1 MMNKDLLILEA
12 DKDAARTR
20 IAELDAEILAMG
32 PDFYEAFNQTSETW
46 HDNFPFEALR
56 DRQTLLSTES
66 QNLKSILRNSL
77 PSIPKQKKGVVGIGS
92 KVTVKNQRTG
102 KHVAYFIA
110 GDWTLRAGQIL
121 DGAMIMSRNSP
132 LASKLFG
139 KKINDEILFNETLII
154 ESIE

>member
-1 MMNKDLLILEA
+1 MNKDLLILEA
-12 DKDAARTR
+12 DKDAARMR
-20 IAELDAEILAMG
+20 IAELDAEIMAMG

-56 DRQTLLSTES
+56 DRQTLLSTEL
-66 QNLKSILRNSL
+66 QNLKHILQNSL

-92 KVTVKNQRTG
+92 YVTVKNQKTG
-102 KHVAYFIA
+102 KKVVYFIA
-110 GDWTLRAGQIL
+110 GDWTLRAGQIF
-121 DGAMIMSRNSP
+121 DDAMIMSRNSP

-139 KKINDEILFNETLII
+139 KKVGSEILFNDTLII